1 MDDIL
6 ASVNQLVYLQT
17 TTISK
22 LELLISQSH
31 QDLFSL
37 YTDLHNTLDLLVYI
51 VIGITAIFI
60 FYILYKVLKIFI

>member
-1 MDDIL
+1 MDNIL
-6 ASVNQLVYLQT
+6 IGVNQLVDLQT

-37 YTDLHNTLDLLVYI
+37 YTDLHNTLDLLVYF
-51 VIGITAIFI
+51 VIGLTAIFI
-60 FYILYKVLKIFI
+60 FYILYKMLKIFI